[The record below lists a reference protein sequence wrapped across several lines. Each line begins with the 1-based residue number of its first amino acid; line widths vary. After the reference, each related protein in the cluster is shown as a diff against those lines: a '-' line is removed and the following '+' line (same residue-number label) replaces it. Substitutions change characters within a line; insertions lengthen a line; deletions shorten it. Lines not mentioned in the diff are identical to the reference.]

1 VEEVPMSVLDR
12 FRLDGRVVLVTGA
25 GSGLG
30 RAIAHAVAEVGA
42 RVVAVDRDGDRAAA
56 VTRALAAAGARA
68 LAVTADVARAEEA
81 EHAVSTTVAAF
92 GRLDVLFN
100 NAGIT
105 SPPARAHE
113 FAEAEWRRV
122 LDTNLTGVFLM
133 ARAALRVLLAQER
146 GPRGLRGK
154 LVNTASIWG
163 LVGSQLHP
171 VPAYTAAKGGV
182 VNFTRELAAEY
193 ARDGITVNAIAPGFF
208 QTNLSP
214 RMHEPDFATRF
225 GSIVPLGRVAQP
237 EELQGLAVFLASSA
251 SDYLTGQIL
260 VIDGGVTAV

>member
-1 VEEVPMSVLDR
+1 MRVLDR
-12 FRLDGRVVLVTGA
+12 FRLDGRVVLVTGG

-30 RAIAHAVAEVGA
+30 RAMASAVAEVGA
-42 RVVAVDRDGDRAAA
+42 SVAVVDRDGARAAT
-56 VTRALAAAGARA
+56 VTRELTAAGIRA
-68 LAVTADVARAEEA
+68 LAVTADVSRAEET
-81 EHAVSTTVAAF
+81 ERAVSATVAAF

-105 SPPARAHE
+105 SVAARAHE

-133 ARAALRVLLAQER
+133 ARAALQIMLAQER
-146 GPRGLRGK
+146 GPSGLRGK

-163 LVGSQLHP
+163 LGGSQLHP
-171 VPAYTAAKGGV
+171 VPAYAAAKGGV

-214 RMHEPDFATRF
+214 RMREPDFATRF
-225 GSIVPLGRVAQP
+225 GSTVPLGRIAQP

-251 SDYLTGQIL
+251 SDYVTGQIIA
-260 VIDGGVTAV
+260 IDGGITAV